1 MTDLSLDQLAAFAE
15 IIGAGSIITGL
26 IIGVLQ
32 IRTHRSQQRDR
43 VATNL
48 MQTFYSPEFSKAIIL
63 LYQLP
68 DAATTED
75 IRQKGP
81 EFEDAAVV
89 VSASLETMGL
99 LAYKKIAQFDL
110 VMELVGG
117 MVVVVHKKLASWIR
131 EKRESQN
138 HPGWGEWFEWLA
150 LRAEEHLSDKT
161 PAYQRTGDWQP

>member
-26 IIGVLQ
+26 IIGMLQ
-32 IRTHRSQQRDR
+32 IRAYRSQQRDR

-48 MQTFYSPEFSKAIIL
+48 MQTFYNAEFSRALIL
-63 LYQLP
+63 LHQLP
-68 DAATTED
+68 DGASMED
-75 IRQKGP
+75 MHKLGS

-89 VSASLETMGL
+89 VSASFETMSL

-117 MVVVVHKKLASWIR
+117 MVIVIYGKLECWIR

-138 HPGWGEWFEWLA
+138 HAAWAEWFEWLA
-150 LRAEEHLSDKT
+150 MRAEEHQSDSL
-161 PAYQRTGDWQP
+161 PAYQRTDDWQP

>member
-1 MTDLSLDQLAAFAE
+1 MSDLSLDQLAAFAE

-32 IRTHRSQQRDR
+32 IRAHRSQQRDR

-48 MQTFYSPEFSKAIIL
+48 MQTFYNPEFSKAIVL

-68 DAATTED
+68 DGISTAD
-75 IRQKGP
+75 MRQRGP

-89 VSASLETMGL
+89 VSTALETMGL
-99 LAYKKIAQFDL
+99 LAYKKITQFDL

-117 MVVVVHKKLASWIR
+117 MVVVIHRKLAEWLR
-131 EKRESQN
+131 EKRETQN

-150 LRAEEHLSDKT
+150 MRAEEHLSDKT
-161 PAYQRTGDWQP
+161 PAYQRTGDWRP

>member
-1 MTDLSLDQLAAFAE
+1 MTNFSLEQIAAFAE
-15 IIGAGSIITGL
+15 ILGAGSIVTGL
-26 IIGVLQ
+26 IIGILQ
-32 IRTHRSQQRDR
+32 IRAHRSQQRDR

-48 MQTFYSPEFSKAIIL
+48 MQTFYSPEFSKSIIL

-68 DAATTED
+68 DGISTAEM
-75 IRQKGP
+75 RQRGP
-81 EFEDAAVV
+81 EFEEAAVV

-117 MVVVVHKKLASWIR
+117 MVVVVHRKLANWIV

-138 HPGWGEWFEWLA
+138 HPGWSEWFEWLA
-150 LRAEEHLSDKT
+150 MRAEEHLSDKT
-161 PAYQRTGDWQP
+161 PAYQRTGDWRP